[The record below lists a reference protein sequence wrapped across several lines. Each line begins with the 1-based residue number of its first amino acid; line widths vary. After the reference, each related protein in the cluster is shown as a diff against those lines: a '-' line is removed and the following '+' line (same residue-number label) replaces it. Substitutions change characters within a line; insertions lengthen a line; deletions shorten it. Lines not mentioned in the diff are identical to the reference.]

1 MPAPSL
7 SREEVAQ
14 RLLAEFR
21 RSGYE
26 GASLASLSAATG
38 LGKSSLYHYFPNGKV
53 DMGLAAMEV
62 VGAWLQ
68 EKVIPQLQAPGDP
81 EKRIKRYLSAMSEFY
96 AKGTLPCLTDL
107 FTIGEAAA
115 HFQQEFRQRVG
126 MSIRLLAAVVE
137 EAGIA
142 PAEAARRAE
151 DALVM
156 LHGALVVARAQ
167 GSTAVFQRTIKM
179 IPGMLLAARED

>member
-14 RLLAEFR
+14 ILLAEFR

-26 GASLASLSAATG
+26 GASLSSLSAATG
-38 LGKSSLYHYFPNGKV
+38 LGKSSLYHYFPNGKA
-53 DMGLAAMEV
+53 DMGRAAMEV
-62 VGAWLQ
+62 VGAWMQ
-68 EKVIPQLQAPGDP
+68 EKVIPLLTSGAEP
-81 EKRIKRYLSAMSEFY
+81 EKRLKRYFAALSDFY

-107 FTIGEAAA
+107 FTIGEAATY
-115 HFQQEFRQRVG
+115 FQQQFKQNIG
-126 MSIRLLAAVVE
+126 NNIKLISAVLE
-137 EAGIA
+137 DAGFA

-151 DALVM
+151 DGLVM

-167 GSTAVFQRTIKM
+167 GNTAVFVRVVRG
-179 IPGMLLAARED
+179 IPDMLLAP